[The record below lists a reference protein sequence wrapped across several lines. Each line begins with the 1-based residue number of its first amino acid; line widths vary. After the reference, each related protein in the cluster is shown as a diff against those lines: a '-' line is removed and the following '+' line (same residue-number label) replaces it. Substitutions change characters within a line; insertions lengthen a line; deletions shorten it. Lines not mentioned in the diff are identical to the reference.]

1 MASVTIK
8 TDFTDGETLLIQVCG
23 KSSYPDALDQMKAAA
38 LDAYEQALHTRLT
51 AQGTDT
57 E

>member
-23 KSSYPDALDQMKAAA
+23 KPCFPDAINELKAAA
-38 LDAYEQALHTRLT
+38 LDAYEKALHTRLT
-51 AQGTDT
+51 AQGLDDA
-57 E
+57 

>member
-8 TDFTDGETLLIQVCG
+8 TDFTDGETLLIKVCG
-23 KSSYPDALDQMKAAA
+23 KTTYPDALSEMKAAA
-38 LDAYEQALHTRLT
+38 LDAYDKALHTRLT